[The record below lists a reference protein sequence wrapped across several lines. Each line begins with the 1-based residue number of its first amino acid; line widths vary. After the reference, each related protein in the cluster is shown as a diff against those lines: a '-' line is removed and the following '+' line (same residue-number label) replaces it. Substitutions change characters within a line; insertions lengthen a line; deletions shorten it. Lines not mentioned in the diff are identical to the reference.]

1 MMNSV
6 AAGLTLKPLPLTAE
20 RFAAYGDVIAAS
32 SEVKE
37 AMNEARF
44 DRFSDLAR
52 LDVDARSGGRVAV
65 SIVRC
70 RAPTSLPYRF
80 DMIERHPLG
89 SQAFVP
95 LNEQPF
101 IVVVAPAGESAEAG
115 DLRAFVTNG
124 HQGINYL
131 RGVWHMPLIALEA
144 GQEFLVVDRAGEGA
158 NCDQVILSEYVTL
171 LTP

>member
-1 MMNSV
+1 MT
-6 AAGLTLKPLPLTAE
+6 AAGATLKPLPLTAE
-20 RFAAYGDVIAAS
+20 RFAPYGDVIAAS
-32 SEVKE
+32 SDVTE

-44 DRFSDLAR
+44 DRFNDLAR
-52 LDVDARSGGRVAV
+52 LDVDAQSGGRVMI

-70 RAPTSLPYRF
+70 RAPTALPYRF

-89 SQAFVP
+89 SQAFIP
-95 LNEQPF
+95 LTQQRF

-144 GQEFLVVDRAGEGA
+144 GQEFLVVDRIGGGGNLE
-158 NCDQVILSEYVTL
+158 QVVLSERLTL
-171 LTP
+171 LAP